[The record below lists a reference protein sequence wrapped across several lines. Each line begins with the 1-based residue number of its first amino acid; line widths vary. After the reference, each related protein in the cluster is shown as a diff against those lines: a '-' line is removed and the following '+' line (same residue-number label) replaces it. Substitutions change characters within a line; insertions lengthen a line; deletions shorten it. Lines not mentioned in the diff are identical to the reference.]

1 MWSLFFLDMFS
12 AFAQTKSTTTT
23 TRGSVVVCERRRRV
37 ATLPR
42 RRNVSVRSAAK
53 GVKEEED
60 KDDAFVADVFKK
72 IYVPNT
78 GKRIKYGVF
87 QETITEENRAKY
99 TDEEKRRLREE
110 AARDLTVIDAAER
123 KRRGEK
129 TPSFGYIERE
139 RESLYFCS
147 FGRFV
152 RSFRI
157 KRKHFMLFYSPR
169 QKSRAHMHTST
180 TKNRNYRSRVCLGD
194 GTRGSFTSFRFPA
207 TGVGAIGAFPDGVL
221 VLRIPRFGTE
231 RHVKH
236 SASRRL
242 GRRRGVGG
250 DRG

>member
-1 MWSLFFLDMFS
+1 LWSLFFLDMFS

-169 QKSRAHMHTST
+169 QKSRAHINNKKKQELSVA
-180 TKNRNYRSRVCLGD
+180 RL
-194 GTRGSFTSFRFPA
+194 
-207 TGVGAIGAFPDGVL
+207 
-221 VLRIPRFGTE
+221 PR
-231 RHVKH
+231 
-236 SASRRL
+236 
-242 GRRRGVGG
+242 
-250 DRG
+250 

>member
-1 MWSLFFLDMFS
+1 MFS

-37 ATLPR
+37 ETSTR

-53 GVKEEED
+53 EVKEED
-60 KDDAFVADVFKK
+60 DDAVADVFKK

-169 QKSRAHMHTST
+169 QKSRAHINNKKKQELSVA
-180 TKNRNYRSRVCLGD
+180 RL
-194 GTRGSFTSFRFPA
+194 
-207 TGVGAIGAFPDGVL
+207 
-221 VLRIPRFGTE
+221 PR
-231 RHVKH
+231 
-236 SASRRL
+236 
-242 GRRRGVGG
+242 
-250 DRG
+250 

>member
-129 TPSFGYIERE
+129 TSFGYRK
-139 RESLYFCS
+139 SLFLFVRS
-147 FGRFV
+147 V

-169 QKSRAHMHTST
+169 QKSRAHINNKKKQELSVA
-180 TKNRNYRSRVCLGD
+180 RL
-194 GTRGSFTSFRFPA
+194 
-207 TGVGAIGAFPDGVL
+207 
-221 VLRIPRFGTE
+221 PR
-231 RHVKH
+231 
-236 SASRRL
+236 
-242 GRRRGVGG
+242 
-250 DRG
+250 